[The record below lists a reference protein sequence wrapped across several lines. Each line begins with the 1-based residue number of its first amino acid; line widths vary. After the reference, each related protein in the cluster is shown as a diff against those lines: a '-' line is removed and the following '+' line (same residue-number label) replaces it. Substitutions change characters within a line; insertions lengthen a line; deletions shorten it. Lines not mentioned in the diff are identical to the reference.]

1 MTTHQ
6 KYEVGGGHRW
16 YVACLGLA
24 AVAIWVTVG
33 VLSVAAATTVNLGRA
48 TPFAVLA
55 GTTVTNTGPSTV
67 AGSLGVDPGSAV
79 TGFPPGTVSDGTI
92 QAADAVALGAQ
103 DDLTTAYGQAAG
115 EGPPTAEGA
124 DLGGDTLVPGVYQS
138 STPDGPLALTGTL
151 TLNGA
156 GVYIFQTGS
165 TLTANTDSTVVLEG
179 GASACDV
186 FWQVGSQATLNG
198 PTFVGTVMANTTI
211 AVGSSVTVDG
221 RLSPNGCGHADRRH
235 DQRVGLFHRRLHHP
249 QHHHPGDRSGRT
261 RGGDS
266 AGHQWAGATW
276 CGCGIGR
283 HPPPT
288 RCGPTSLVAGPW
300 EADPGRSV
308 RQRTDAGSK

>member
-221 RLSPNGCGHADRRH
+221 RLLAQTAAVTLIDDTINASACFTAASTTPSTTTPVTGAAGLAEGTLLAISGLALLGAGVASAAIRR
-235 DQRVGLFHRRLHHP
+235 RR
-249 QHHHPGDRSGRT
+249 
-261 RGGDS
+261 
-266 AGHQWAGATW
+266 GAA
-276 CGCGIGR
+276 R
-283 HPPPT
+283 P
-288 RCGPTSLVAGPW
+288 V
-300 EADPGRSV
+300 
-308 RQRTDAGSK
+308 